1 MTVGEMAGIKA
12 RPVEILMVEDNP
24 GDVRLTQEAL
34 KEGRLWNHL
43 TVTKDGMEAME
54 YLRRSGRFAKANF
67 PDLVLLD
74 LNLPKKDGREVLAEI
89 KSDEKLKLIPVVI
102 LTTSRAKRT
111 LSKAIAAR
119 QLLHH
124 QARRF
129 SAVRVGRAVDRGFL
143 VHRGETADSDMADD
157 PIRVLLVEDNPAD
170 APG

>member
-1 MTVGEMAGIKA
+1 MTVEDMAGIKA

-54 YLRRSGRFAKANF
+54 YLRRSGRFAKASF
-67 PDLVLLD
+67 PDLILLD

-102 LTTSRAKRT
+102 LTTSRAEEDIVK
-111 LSKAIAAR
+111 SYK
-119 QLLHH
+119 LHANCYITKPVDFP
-124 QARRF
+124 QFTSVVRSIEDFWF
-129 SAVRVGRAVDRGFL
+129 SV
-143 VHRGETADSDMADD
+143 
-157 PIRVLLVEDNPAD
+157 VEL
-170 APG
+170 